1 MSKDGEVYANMPAR
15 SLEWNTAAGKDTI
28 QEWMYGLID
37 CGLLQEET
45 LIDVFYATKKVVL
58 EVGDDKGNYE
68 YTQFYKEITREEY
81 EKAVKAYNE
90 TYQELTTDIE
100 NNPDMVPDEAQCLAN
115 QERKAALDGW
125 WANHKIPNYKIV
137 VNKKWEHYAQLISL
151 LEGYEFQDTMKMKT
165 GNLIEEEEAWQKRVE
180 RWELEKAEKRKKLA
194 EKNKPVEE
202 FVEAPALGK
211 LKSNADMET
220 FVYSRENMITALL
233 QLREKF
239 GLAEGV
245 LNCYE

>member
-1 MSKDGEVYANMPAR
+1 MDCRTYTKEELAAELGINGDKASNITRKLDSLGVKYSTEGRARNYRITILNLPTPGLKEFAKRYLEIDAVRFEDKLKHFLYLILMSKDGEVYANMPAR

-115 QERKAALDGW
+115 
-125 WANHKIPNYKIV
+125 
-137 VNKKWEHYAQLISL
+137 
-151 LEGYEFQDTMKMKT
+151 
-165 GNLIEEEEAWQKRVE
+165 
-180 RWELEKAEKRKKLA
+180 
-194 EKNKPVEE
+194 
-202 FVEAPALGK
+202 
-211 LKSNADMET
+211 
-220 FVYSRENMITALL
+220 
-233 QLREKF
+233 
-239 GLAEGV
+239 
-245 LNCYE
+245 

>member
-1 MSKDGEVYANMPAR
+1 
-15 SLEWNTAAGKDTI
+15 
-28 QEWMYGLID
+28 
-37 CGLLQEET
+37 
-45 LIDVFYATKKVVL
+45 
-58 EVGDDKGNYE
+58 
-68 YTQFYKEITREEY
+68 
-81 EKAVKAYNE
+81 
-90 TYQELTTDIE
+90 
-100 NNPDMVPDEAQCLAN
+100 
-115 QERKAALDGW
+115 
-125 WANHKIPNYKIV
+125 
-137 VNKKWEHYAQLISL
+137 
-151 LEGYEFQDTMKMKT
+151 MKT